1 MKDLRPARQ
10 LAGRIGMVP
19 RDTNGQGTISGGVL
33 LCHIDLAAAV
43 VARSACANL
52 RVTRMVTRAMDQVE
66 FTRPV
71 LVDDIL
77 TCYGTVTR
85 VGKTSVTVKV
95 DVEVEREGE
104 ILPVTQAT
112 AVFVALDEQGK
123 PTPVCGNKQQHHEHF
138 PATTTVSAPKTVPPS
153 PMPLR
158 GERVVAL
165 RKYMLPAETNGMG
178 NIFGG
183 LLLTYMDMA
192 GHYTARQA
200 CKNRVITRCVTRLM
214 DKIEF
219 KEPVHVNDII
229 TCYGTITKVGR
240 TSITV
245 HIDVEAE
252 RQGETI
258 QVTQADLVFVA
269 VDTGGRPVPVC
280 SSGQPIRQPRT
291 RKEAN
296 FIVGAL
302 IVYLLAS
309 SLMCFLGSTP
319 GLICVAGGFLA
330 TAATWLWRRRVAQ
343 NRQDAEKSDSGQSDD
358 GCGCAKN
365 QG

>member
-1 MKDLRPARQ
+1 MNNPKPARL
-10 LAGRIGMVP
+10 LAARIAMMP

-43 VARSACANL
+43 VARSACESMRIN
-52 RVTRMVTRAMDQVE
+52 RMVTRAMDQVE

-71 LVDDIL
+71 KVDDIL
-77 TCYGTVTR
+77 SCYGTVIR
-85 VGKTSVTVKV
+85 VGKTSVTVRIE
-95 DVEVEREGE
+95 VEVERDGE
-104 ILPVTQAT
+104 TLPVTEAT
-112 AVFVALDEQGK
+112 AVFVALDEAGK
-123 PTPVCGNKQQHHEHF
+123 PTPVCSAHRQKHEH
-138 PATTTVSAPKTVPPS
+138 PTSQEKPSKPRPPVTAPV
-153 PMPLR
+153 R

-183 LLLTYMDMA
+183 MLLTYMDMA

-200 CKNRVITRCVTRLM
+200 CNNRVISRCVTRLM

-229 TCYGTITKVGR
+229 TCYGMITKVGR

-252 RQGETI
+252 RHGEII

-269 VDTGGRPVPVC
+269 VDMAGRPVPVC
-280 SSGQPIRQPRT
+280 RSGEVAPARRAPNVVPVSVVALLLLITGALWWFSAP
-291 RKEAN
+291 AALAA
-296 FIVGAL
+296 FGVGAL
-302 IVYLLAS
+302 ATG
-309 SLMCFLGSTP
+309 LG
-319 GLICVAGGFLA
+319 F
-330 TAATWLWRRRVAQ
+330 WLGRRRKTGRSA
-343 NRQDAEKSDSGQSDD
+343 DGGDGGAHGAGDD
-358 GCGCAKN
+358 CGCAD
-365 QG
+365 

>member
-1 MKDLRPARQ
+1 MTNQESARQ
-10 LAGRIGMVP
+10 LAVRIGMMP

-33 LCHIDLAAAV
+33 MCHIDLAAAV

-52 RVTRMVTRAMDQVE
+52 RINRMVTRAMDQVE

-71 LVDDIL
+71 QVDDVL
-77 TCYGTVTR
+77 SCYGTVTR
-85 VGKTSVTVKV
+85 IGTTSVTVKV
-95 DVEVEREGE
+95 EVEVERGGE
-104 ILPVTQAT
+104 TLPVTEAT
-112 AVFVALDEQGK
+112 AVFVALDDQGK
-123 PTPVCGNKQQHHEHF
+123 PTPICGNRISGKA
-138 PATTTVSAPKTVPPS
+138 PLRNSSPTPSVVSPSEAAPV
-153 PMPLR
+153 R

-200 CKNRVITRCVTRLM
+200 CNNRVISRCVTRLM

-219 KEPVHVNDII
+219 KEPVHVNDLI
-229 TCYGTITKVGR
+229 TCYGMITKVGR

-252 RQGETI
+252 RHGEVI

-269 VDTGGRPVPVC
+269 VNMAGRPVPVC
-280 SSGQPIRQPRT
+280 RSGEEPRT
-291 RKEAN
+291 VTRVAKRSA
-296 FIVGAL
+296 IPTLMVICAMLG
-302 IVYLLAS
+302 ITYLWSLSAIAGLA
-309 SLMCFLGSTP
+309 G
-319 GLICVAGGFLA
+319 VAGGALA
-330 TAATWLWRRRVAQ
+330 LGLAYLLGRKRG
-343 NRQDAEKSDSGQSDD
+343 KSDPGNGAIDGGSGDSA
-358 GCGCAKN
+358 CGCKPRK
-365 QG
+365 

>member
-1 MKDLRPARQ
+1 MTNQESARQ
-10 LAGRIGMVP
+10 LAVRIGMMP

-33 LCHIDLAAAV
+33 MCHIDLAAAV

-52 RVTRMVTRAMDQVE
+52 RINRMVTRAMDQVE

-71 LVDDIL
+71 KVDDVL
-77 TCYGTVTR
+77 SCYGTVTR
-85 VGKTSVTVKV
+85 VGTTSVTVKV
-95 DVEVEREGE
+95 EVEVEREGE
-104 ILPVTQAT
+104 TLPVTEAT
-112 AVFVALDEQGK
+112 AVFVALDDEGK
-123 PTPVCGNKQQHHEHF
+123 PTPVCGAKSKPNASRP
-138 PATTTVSAPKTVPPS
+138 PAVAPPS
-153 PMPLR
+153 VSLPAAVPAR

-200 CKNRVITRCVTRLM
+200 CNNRVISRCVTRLM

-219 KEPVHVNDII
+219 KEPVHVNDLI
-229 TCYGTITKVGR
+229 TCYGMITKVGR

-252 RQGETI
+252 RRGEVI

-269 VDTGGRPVPVC
+269 VDMAGRPVPVC
-280 SSGQPIRQPRT
+280 RSGEEPRT
-291 RKEAN
+291 VAN
-296 FIVGAL
+296 VAKQSAWPTLMVILAMLCITFLWSLSTVAGLTALAGAA
-302 IVYLLAS
+302 LAS
-309 SLMCFLGSTP
+309 WLLYRRGKLRDASPGRDTENGS
-319 GLICVAGGFLA
+319 
-330 TAATWLWRRRVAQ
+330 
-343 NRQDAEKSDSGQSDD
+343 
-358 GCGCAKN
+358 GCGCS
-365 QG
+365 